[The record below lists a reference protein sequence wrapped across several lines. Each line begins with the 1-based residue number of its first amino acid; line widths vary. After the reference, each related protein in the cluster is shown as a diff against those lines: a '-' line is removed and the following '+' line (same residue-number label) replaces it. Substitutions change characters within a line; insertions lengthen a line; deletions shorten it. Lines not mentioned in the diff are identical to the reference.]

1 MRTKASAATNS
12 EYTIDAPKRLHNKR
26 KPMSVTSSIGAR
38 NTG

>member
-12 EYTIDAPKRLHNKR
+12 EYTIAAPKRLHKRR
-26 KPMSVTSSIGAR
+26 KPMSVTSSIGAK